1 MDLGKDG
8 VLGTELAGE
17 AEGDYRGFRT
27 VREIL
32 QEGGRQMVA
41 GTVGTSRTNL
51 VG

>member
-1 MDLGKDG
+1 MDLGRDG

-17 AEGDYRGFRT
+17 AAGDYRGFRT

-41 GTVGTSRTNL
+41 GTAGTGGTNL
-51 VG
+51 MV